1 MSHGTFAWYEL
12 ATTDAEA
19 AVDFYRKVV
28 GWNAQDSGMPGVR
41 YTIVS
46 AGEAGVGGI
55 MAMQP
60 ETCAAGGQPGWIGY
74 IAVDD
79 VDAYAGR
86 VTAAGGAIRRAP
98 DEIPGI
104 GRFAI
109 AADPHGVPF
118 VLFKPTP
125 REVPPRPPV
134 GTPGTVGWH
143 ELHAGDGA
151 AAFTFYAGLFGWQK
165 DQAMD
170 MGAFGTY
177 QLFKA
182 DADPIG
188 AMMTKAPHIPAPFWL
203 YYFVVDAIDAAHARV
218 TGNGGQVLHGPMEVP
233 GGSWI
238 VQCQDPQGVMFAL
251 VAPKR

>member
-1 MSHGTFAWYEL
+1 MSHGTFVWYEL

-41 YTIVS
+41 YTLVS
-46 AGEAGVGGI
+46 AGEARVGGI
-55 MAMQP
+55 MAMP
-60 ETCAAGGQPGWIGY
+60 AEACAAGAKPGWVGY

-79 VDAYAGR
+79 VDASAER

-104 GRFAI
+104 GRFAV

-118 VLFKPTP
+118 MLFKPTAGDA
-125 REVPPRPPV
+125 PPRPAV

-143 ELHAGDGA
+143 ELHAGDGP
-151 AAFTFYAGLFGWQK
+151 AAFAFYAGLFGWQK

-170 MGAFGTY
+170 MGPMGTY

-188 AMMTKAPHIPAPFWL
+188 GIMTKPPHIPAPFWL
-203 YYFVVDAIDAAHARV
+203 YYFVVDALDAAQARV

-238 VQCQDPQGVMFAL
+238 IQCQDPQGVMFAL
-251 VAPKR
+251 VAPRR

>member
-1 MSHGTFAWYEL
+1 MSQGTFVWYEL
-12 ATTDAEA
+12 ATTNGEA
-19 AVDFYRKVV
+19 AVDFYRTVV
-28 GWNAQDSGMPGVR
+28 GWKTQDSGMPGVR

-46 AGEAGVGGI
+46 AGEARVGGI
-55 MAMQP
+55 MAMQAEGCGP
-60 ETCAAGGQPGWIGY
+60 DAQPGWVGY

-79 VDAYAGR
+79 VDASAAR
-86 VTAAGGAIRRAP
+86 VTAKGGTIRRAP

-109 AADPHGVPF
+109 AADPHGAAF
-118 VLFKPTP
+118 MLFKPAQG
-125 REVPPRPPV
+125 EAPPRPPV

-143 ELHAGDGA
+143 ELHAGDGQ
-151 AAFTFYAGLFGWQK
+151 AAFAFYSDLFGWQK

-170 MGAFGTY
+170 MGPMGTY

-182 DADPIG
+182 GAEPIG
-188 AMMTKAPHIPAPFWL
+188 GMMTKPPHMPQPFWL
-203 YYFVVDAIDAAHARV
+203 YYFVVEALDAAHAGV
-218 TGNGGQVLHGPMEVP
+218 TANGGEVLHGPMEVP

-238 VQCQDPQGVMFAL
+238 IQCCDPQGVMFAL